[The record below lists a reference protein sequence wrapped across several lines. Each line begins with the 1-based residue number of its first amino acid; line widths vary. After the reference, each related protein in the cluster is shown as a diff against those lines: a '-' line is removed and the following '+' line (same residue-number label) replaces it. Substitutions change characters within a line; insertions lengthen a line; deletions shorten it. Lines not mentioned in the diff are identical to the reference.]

1 MSGMWTVRSVTSV
14 GMTVATCGFEPLF
27 PHHVVLDV
35 VLGGPRGAA
44 GAVSALP
51 DPAERRLGLR
61 RRLMLAVAP
70 GAAGALLVVALP
82 ARDADHDLYC
92 EAFVRYLLWAQQS
105 GCDRINGAAA
115 LKVDVVVWPQARTR
129 LV

>member
-1 MSGMWTVRSVTSV
+1 MSGMWTVRGVTSV

-27 PHHVVLDV
+27 PLHVVLDV
-35 VLGGPRGAA
+35 VLGRPRGAA

-61 RRLMLAVAP
+61 RRLMLGVAP

-82 ARDADHDLYC
+82 PRNADHALYC
-92 EAFVRYLLWAQQS
+92 AAFVRYLLWAQQS
-105 GCDRINGAAA
+105 GCDRINGPAA
-115 LKVDVVVWPQARTR
+115 LQVDVVV
-129 LV
+129 

>member
-1 MSGMWTVRSVTSV
+1 M
-14 GMTVATCGFEPLF
+14 LF
-27 PHHVVLDV
+27 STLFSMLFSAARAGV
-35 VLGGPRGAA
+35 A

-82 ARDADHDLYC
+82 ARNADHGLYC
-92 EAFVRYLLWAQQS
+92 AAFVRYLLWAQQS
-105 GCDRINGAAA
+105 GCDRSTVQP
-115 LKVDVVVWPQARTR
+115 LCRWM
-129 LV
+129 